1 MKFLASGFSGTNSF
15 GRLLWGYIFDKIGF
29 KKILIPG
36 NIILLIISIFFYN
49 SVDNNFLYGFFI
61 VLTGFIMGSF
71 YSIFPAYTSQKFGI
85 KLSSEIYGLIFIG
98 FGIASLLG
106 PTFFFIIKRYLKVTS
121 FEPFHYAY
129 LIGGCCQLVS
139 FIICIFAPKIDEKII
154 S

>member
-1 MKFLASGFSGTNSF
+1 ML
-15 GRLLWGYIFDKIGF
+15 
-29 KKILIPG
+29 IL
-36 NIILLIISIFFYN
+36 SIFFYYT
-49 SVDNNFLYGFFI
+49 VEYKFLFGFFI
-61 VLTGFIMGSF
+61 VITGFIMGSF

-98 FGIASLLG
+98 FGIANLLG
-106 PTFFFIIKRYLKVTS
+106 PTFFFIIKKYLKVTS

-129 LIGGCCQLVS
+129 LIGGCCQLIS